1 MPSKRISVREGRQL
15 SLLGGYAGR
24 LNADDSIWNFA
35 NLITPNLN
43 DTACGLT
50 PSGLENGNS
59 SNALV
64 NGNSSDA
71 SSTVTDLSFMDST
84 DNSSASD
91 ISNMDN
97 GEEEDV
103 CLGAE
108 VCSGNRLVDIAE
120 LNRVLTSS
128 VGCKHCARTAQKKKH
143 SMPFWNSLRLR

>member
-24 LNADDSIWNFA
+24 LNADDSTWNFA

-50 PSGLENGNS
+50 PYGLENGNS
-59 SNALV
+59 SDV
-64 NGNSSDA
+64 
-71 SSTVTDLSFMDST
+71 SSTVTELSFMDSS
-84 DNSSASD
+84 DNTSASD
-91 ISNMDN
+91 ISNMEN

-103 CLGAE
+103 CIGAE

-128 VGCKHCARTAQKKKH
+128 VGCKHCARTTQKKQL
-143 SMPFWNSLRLR
+143 MPLWNLLRLR